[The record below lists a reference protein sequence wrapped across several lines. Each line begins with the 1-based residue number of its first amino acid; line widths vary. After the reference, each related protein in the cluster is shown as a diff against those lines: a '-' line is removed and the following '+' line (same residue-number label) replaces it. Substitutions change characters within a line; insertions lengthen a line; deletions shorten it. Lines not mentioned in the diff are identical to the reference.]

1 MNIDELITKYREKG
15 YSLVDAR
22 STVCHDIILS
32 KIFKSKFK
40 EHITIKGGVVMHN
53 ISKSMRRAT
62 QDLDMDFNDYSDAGY
77 FILDYEY
84 KMQLKNRE

>member
-1 MNIDELITKYREKG
+1 MNIDELITKYREKV

-22 STVCHDIILS
+22 STVCHYIILS

-62 QDLDMDFNDYSDAGY
+62 QDLDMDFIKYS
-77 FILDYEY
+77 LSSV
-84 KMQLKNRE
+84 K